1 MNETLA
7 IMDETIQYYYK
18 EVMEHYMPEYIKQME
33 YTPWIFSL
41 LGSALI
47 GMAGILPLILIPDTA
62 AVDPKANG
70 KQAGSSPKDRKWFF
84 FSLFNW
90 LETRCFF
97 GWWN

>member
-33 YTPWIFSL
+33 YTPWVFSL

-47 GMAGILPLILIPDTA
+47 GMAGILPLILIPDS
-62 AVDPKANG
+62 AVDNKNKKKNG
-70 KQAGSSPKDRKWFF
+70 TKESEWKDR
-84 FSLFNW
+84 
-90 LETRCFF
+90 E
-97 GWWN
+97 

>member
-33 YTPWIFSL
+33 YTPWVFSL

-47 GMAGILPLILIPDTA
+47 GMAGILPLILIPDTTA
-62 AVDPKANG
+62 ADSKAKG
-70 KQAGSSPKDRKWFF
+70 KDTGSSPKDRKFDF
-84 FSLFNW
+84 LF
-90 LETRCFF
+90 LELENRCFS
-97 GWWN
+97 GCCN